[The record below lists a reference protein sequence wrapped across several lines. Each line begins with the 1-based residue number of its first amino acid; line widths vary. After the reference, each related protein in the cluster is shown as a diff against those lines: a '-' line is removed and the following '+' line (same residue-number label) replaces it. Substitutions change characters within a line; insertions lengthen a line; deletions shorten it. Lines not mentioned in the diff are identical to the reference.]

1 MSEQKN
7 PNKRLH
13 LQTEPNAESI
23 VGNHSTGTSCFLRAA
38 SGCKSLQCMAQELY
52 NWLACPTTGKHRK
65 TSVIKNLLM
74 LVLSF
79 FAVLSGSLAAQISD
93 RSTPDRSTRY
103 GVCEENQSDCAEIS
117 ALYSLTRGL
126 YVPNASLEKC
136 LSTESVWSQ
145 RTRHSCM

>member
-13 LQTEPNAESI
+13 SQTGPNAESI
-23 VGNHSTGTSCFLRAA
+23 VGNHSTSTSCFLRAA
-38 SGCKSLQCMAQELY
+38 SGCKSLQCMVQELY

-65 TSVIKNLLM
+65 TSAIKNPLILHYC
-74 LVLSF
+74 S
-79 FAVLSGSLAAQISD
+79 SPCSLAAQTDD
-93 RSTPDRSTRY
+93 RSTPDRGTRY

-117 ALYSLTRGL
+117 ALYLLTRGL

-136 LSTESVWSQ
+136 LSMRSVWSQ